1 MSPSPRFLPE
11 RGVRMAKYFMS
22 RAAAR
27 RSDHLRAVLMIGLL
41 TLTVTVLQVSFFGRI
56 RILGVIPDLTT
67 VTVVAIAFFCG
78 KETGAV
84 TGIAAGFLLEAMA
97 GGTFVLLPLFYL
109 LLCYPIGHY
118 ARAVI
123 PKRFTVYL
131 MMLAIALTARAALT
145 LLRASLSFAEFS
157 VLSLLWN
164 VVLPELLLTA
174 VCGIALFVPLRFFCR
189 RLERR
194 RII

>member
-1 MSPSPRFLPE
+1 MRRSN
-11 RGVRMAKYFMS
+11 AW
-22 RAAAR
+22 RAA
-27 RSDHLRAVLMIGLL
+27 LMLGLL
-41 TLTVTVLQVSFFGRI
+41 TLTVTVLQTSFFGRI
-56 RILGVIPDLTT
+56 RFFGILPDLTT

-97 GGTFVLLPLFYL
+97 GNRLVLLPLFYL

-131 MMLAIALTARAALT
+131 MMQAIALFAKAALT
-145 LLRASLSFAEFS
+145 LLRACLTQASPSI
-157 VLSLLWN
+157 LSLLWRA
-164 VVLPELLLTA
+164 VLPELLLTA
-174 VCGIALFVPLRFFCR
+174 VCGIALFVPLRFLCR

-194 RII
+194 RIM

>member
-1 MSPSPRFLPE
+1 
-11 RGVRMAKYFMS
+11 MAKYFMS
-22 RAAAR
+22 RSAAR
-27 RSDHLRAVLMIGLL
+27 RSDHLRAVWMLGVLILA
-41 TLTVTVLQVSFFGRI
+41 VTVLQVSFFGRI
-56 RILGVIPDLTT
+56 RIFGVIPDLTT
-67 VTVVAIAFFCG
+67 VTVLAIAFFCG

-84 TGIAAGFLLEAMA
+84 TGIAAGFLIEAMG
-97 GGTFVLLPLFYL
+97 GGTFTLLPLFYL

-131 MMLAIALTARAALT
+131 TMLAIALSAKAALT
-145 LLRASLSFAEFS
+145 LLRASLSYATFS
-157 VLSLLWN
+157 LLSLLWTA
-164 VVLPELLLTA
+164 VLPELLLTA
-174 VCGIALFVPLRFFCR
+174 VCGIALFLPLRSFCR